1 MILVYSKQVFIM
13 SINLPIITPLTII
26 SGGQTGADLAG
37 LVAAHAIGIPT
48 TGWAPKGFKTE
59 RGPQKILGQRYG
71 LIEHANASYN
81 PRTVENVKASD
92 FTIILSPNPDS
103 KGTVLTRETCI
114 QNNTAFE
121 IYTHLDD
128 TEASGLLAM
137 LQLMSPQVIN
147 IAGNRESVARGLTKK
162 GRAFLEPVLRQ
173 YHHDLVSYTL
183 PKDSDEA

>member
-1 MILVYSKQVFIM
+1 M
-13 SINLPIITPLTII
+13 SNNLPIVTPLTII

-37 LVAAHAIGIPT
+37 LVTARGLNIPT

-71 LIEHANASYN
+71 LIEHTSASYN

-92 FTIILSPNPDS
+92 FTIILSPNPES
-103 KGTVLTRETCI
+103 RGTILTRETCI

-121 IYTHLDD
+121 TYANLDEED
-128 TEASGLLAM
+128 ASGLLAT
-137 LQLMSPQVIN
+137 LQLMSPRVIN

-162 GRAFLEPVLRQ
+162 GRFFLEPILRQ
-173 YHHDLVSYTL
+173 YYHELVTYVI
-183 PKDSDEA
+183 PKDVKEA